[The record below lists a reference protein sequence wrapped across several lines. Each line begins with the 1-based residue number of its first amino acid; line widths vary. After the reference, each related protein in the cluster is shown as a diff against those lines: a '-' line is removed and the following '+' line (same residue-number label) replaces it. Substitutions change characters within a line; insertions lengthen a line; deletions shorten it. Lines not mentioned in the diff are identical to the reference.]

1 MTTTV
6 SSQKWLFNF
15 FKVKGRALTVLL
27 TIHRVSSYFS
37 LLSLFLSFLSS
48 RCDDDDDAPSYQ
60 SLVSLARPRHDV
72 RGALSFRVF
81 PLSLLLVASPFLVP
95 SFSFL
100 SFALSRVLGGNTMQ
114 TRHSSLFFSRS
125 FFLAPFYKPYNLL
138 VSPCSCVHFLTLF
151 FLLTVCLILATR
163 SSRAL
168 SGKPTRNSRTHRLLL
183 ARMGPRGYP
192 TDSRLCFSLDNFRT
206 PVFAAGNVSMS
217 ACMFALACM
226 RARLLARSF
235 RLRARTRA
243 CVYAS
248 RKCTYA
254 WPVHACE
261 RRPAR
266 TRPRFSFSRLPI
278 VVSLLFLAVAR
289 VRFLQKSTG
298 CFRWT
303 VAWLT
308 SSLLLLRRWY
318 SYWKI
323 VVRIYQPFSFF
334 FFFAKRRWKRWDQ
347 RMNRRCV
354 SSCPI
359 YIYIGD

>member
-1 MTTTV
+1 M
-6 SSQKWLFNF
+6 
-15 FKVKGRALTVLL
+15 TVLL

-226 RARLLARSF
+226 RARLLACSLARSLV
-235 RLRARTRA
+235 RSG
-243 CVYAS
+243 C
-248 RKCTYA
+248 
-254 WPVHACE
+254 VHAHEHACTRVENVHTRGRYTRVSDDPRE
-261 RRPAR
+261 RVHVSLSRAFPSSF
-266 TRPRFSFSRLPI
+266 PYSFSP
-278 VVSLLFLAVAR
+278 
-289 VRFLQKSTG
+289 
-298 CFRWT
+298 
-303 VAWLT
+303 
-308 SSLLLLRRWY
+308 
-318 SYWKI
+318 
-323 VVRIYQPFSFF
+323 
-334 FFFAKRRWKRWDQ
+334 
-347 RMNRRCV
+347 
-354 SSCPI
+354 
-359 YIYIGD
+359 